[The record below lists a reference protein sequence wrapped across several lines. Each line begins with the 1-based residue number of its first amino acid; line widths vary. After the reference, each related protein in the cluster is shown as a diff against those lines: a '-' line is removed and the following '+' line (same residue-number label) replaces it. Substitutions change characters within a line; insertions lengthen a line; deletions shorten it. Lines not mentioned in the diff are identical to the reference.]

1 VVSWRLGEANE
12 KGDRLAASRFEQSLR
27 LRFARLGPTQAIDL
41 VGSVSLEVVAI
52 ERGERGESRTPLRR
66 AVGP

>member
-1 VVSWRLGEANE
+1 LRLGEANE
-12 KGDRLAASRFEQSLR
+12 KGDRLAASRLTEQSLR

-52 ERGERGESRTPLRR
+52 ERGERGESRTPRRR